1 MSIETQDNALHPNL
15 ELRWLYIDFNSYFA
29 SVEQQLDS
37 RLRGRPVAVVPVM
50 TDATSAIAASY
61 EAKAYGIKTGT
72 PVYEAKRLCPDIICV
87 LAQHERYVDFH
98 HRILEEVDKHIPVS
112 AVCSIDEVACKLM
125 SNETSH
131 KRITEIAQSIKQGL
145 AKNVGEYVK
154 CSIGVAPNRYL
165 AKVATDLK
173 KPDGFTI
180 LTSDDLPQRL
190 YSLALRDLPGIGRNM
205 EKRLY
210 MAGIYD
216 MHTLLSL
223 SPRHMRKVW
232 GSVWGE
238 RMHYLLRGIDLP
250 DEETTRSSIGHSH
263 VMAPE
268 LRDPA
273 KARYVARRLAL
284 KAASRLRRMGYY
296 ASGFHLSVRTEN
308 GPRYESFER
317 CYRAQDSMTFL
328 HLLDTAWENVLR
340 EARGVRIRKAS
351 VVLSGLVPASVEQ
364 QPELFTPVPEE
375 EMQRRRKDERMS
387 AALDKIN
394 HRFGRDSVLVGMLPS
409 QGKTFSGTKIAFTRI
424 PDMEEFME

>member
-1 MSIETQDNALHPNL
+1 MQRLDWPHM

-29 SVEQQLDS
+29 SVEQQLDTC
-37 RLRGRPVAVVPVM
+37 LRGRPVAVVPVM

-61 EAKAYGIKTGT
+61 EAKAFGIKTGT
-72 PVYEAKRLCPDIICV
+72 PIYEAKQRCPELICV
-87 LAQHERYVDFH
+87 LAQHEKYVDFH
-98 HRILEEVDKHIPVS
+98 HRILEEVDRHIPVT

-125 SNETSH
+125 DNETSH
-131 KRITEIAQSIKQGL
+131 KRTAEIASAIKQGL
-145 AKNVGEYVK
+145 AKNVGEYIK

-173 KPDGFTI
+173 KPDGFTV
-180 LTSDDLPQRL
+180 LTADDLPQRL
-190 YSLALRDLPGIGRNM
+190 LPLPLRDLPGIGRNM

-216 MHTLLSL
+216 MRTLLSL

-273 KARYVARRLAL
+273 KARYVARRLTL

-296 ASGFHLSVRTEN
+296 ASGFTLSVRTEN

-328 HLLDTAWENVLR
+328 HLLDVAWENIMH
-340 EARGVRIRKAS
+340 ETKSARIRKAS
-351 VVLSGLVPASVEQ
+351 VVLSGLVPVSVEQ
-364 QPELFTPVPEE
+364 QPELFASVPEE
-375 EMQRRRKDERMS
+375 ELQRRRKAEKMS
-387 AALDKIN
+387 LALDKIN

-424 PDMEEFME
+424 PDVEEFLE